1 MPRVQSKPKTEDIN
15 PDYVRMYYEHQ
26 YDRIKAHEEQSLVI
40 SNIVLT
46 ITALMI
52 TFGLNNR
59 QSFGSVFILFL
70 PIIIIIAN
78 IFAML
83 NMVEGTK
90 WMRQHQRRAKR
101 ALELYAPAL
110 HAFDKE
116 FPSPHKQWAVGRG
129 RVQGVIHYS
138 FILMSL
144 VLLVLF
150 MLELFGVT
158 IV

>member
-1 MPRVQSKPKTEDIN
+1 MPGSKSSSRTKEVN

-26 YDRIKAHEEQSLVI
+26 YDRIKAHEEQSLNI

-46 ITALMI
+46 ITALII

-70 PIIIIIAN
+70 PTIIIIAN
-78 IFAML
+78 TFAIL
-83 NMVEGTK
+83 NIVEGTK
-90 WMRQHQRRAKR
+90 WMRQHQKRAKR
-101 ALELYAPAL
+101 SLEAYAPEL
-110 HAFDKE
+110 LAFDKD
-116 FPSPHKQWAVGRG
+116 FPSPHKQWAVGRR

-138 FILMSL
+138 FIFISI

-150 MLELFGVT
+150 ILEIFDVS
-158 IV
+158 II